1 MIYKYINL
9 EIKKVENIKEVLNYS
24 IDDKMDFIEEI
35 ENIEECKT
43 AFIDFML
50 EVRTQ
55 MNLLT
60 GAIDD
65 LNEINTNLILN
76 NSNSEDEENIKP
88 YSDMK
93 FKKNLLKFRY

>member
-1 MIYKYINL
+1 MIYKYLNL

-24 IDDKMDFIEEI
+24 IDDKIEFIDEI
-35 ENIEECKT
+35 KDVEECKT
-43 AFIDFML
+43 AFIDLMI
-50 EVRTQ
+50 EIRTQ

-76 NSNSEDEENIKP
+76 GSSSKYKNKIKP
-88 YSDMK
+88 YSDIE